1 VSEDFNQPGEFW
13 MKKRQLGPCVTFF
26 PQPTTL
32 VVSVDPAGGTN
43 VMTASWAGIVS
54 KTPPMMAVSLH
65 RGRKTYEQIRATG
78 CFTVNMV
85 PASLAVQ
92 ADYCGLKSGRDED
105 KVGAAGLTLTP
116 ASQVSA
122 PLVGESPLNV
132 ECRLRQEVELGEY
145 RLMLGEILEIHAAEE
160 AFDPA
165 GKGDVRAF
173 DPLVYLGGIR
183 EYWSLG
189 EKVADAYQAGK
200 KLFQGG

>member
-1 VSEDFNQPGEFW
+1 

-32 VVSVDPAGGTN
+32 VASVDEDGN
-43 VMTASWAGIVS
+43 VDLMTASWAGIVS
-54 KTPPMMAVSLH
+54 KTPPTMAVSLN

-92 ADYCGLKSGRDED
+92 ADYCGLRSGRDED
-105 KVGAAGLTLTP
+105 KVQVAGLTPVEALHV
-116 ASQVSA
+116 AA
-122 PLVGESPLNV
+122 PLVEESPLNV
-132 ECRLRQEVELGEY
+132 ECRLMQEIELGEY
-145 RLMLGEILEIHAAEE
+145 RLMLGEILEIHAAED

-165 GKGDVRAF
+165 GKADARAF

-189 EKVADAYQAGK
+189 DKAADAYLAGK
-200 KLFQGG
+200 DLFRQRE

>member
-1 VSEDFNQPGEFW
+1 

-32 VVSVDPAGGTN
+32 VASVDETGN
-43 VMTASWAGIVS
+43 VDLMTASWTGIVS
-54 KTPPMMAVSLH
+54 KTPPTMAVSLN

-92 ADYCGLKSGRDED
+92 ADYCGLKSGREED
-105 KVGAAGLTLTP
+105 KMQVAGLTPVKALHV
-116 ASQVSA
+116 AA
-122 PLVGESPLNV
+122 PLIEESPLNV
-132 ECRLRQEVELGEY
+132 ECRLLREIELGDY
-145 RLMLGEILEIHAAEE
+145 RLMLGEILEIHAAEW

-165 GKGDVRAF
+165 GKVNARAF

-189 EKVADAYQAGK
+189 EKVADAYLAGK
-200 KLFQGG
+200 NLFQRRG